1 MIICDNLGDHI
12 VGNVYVKFTK
22 EEYTGNALKAL
33 HGRYYAGKLIL
44 PEFSPVVDFRESRY
58 KHISKFIILKIFKI
72 YHMYNEIIFWIKCL
86 VNLILKTSLQF

>member
-1 MIICDNLGDHI
+1 LIICDNLGDHI

-44 PEFSPVVDFRESRY
+44 PEFSPVVDFRESR
-58 KHISKFIILKIFKI
+58 
-72 YHMYNEIIFWIKCL
+72 
-86 VNLILKTSLQF
+86 